1 MDGTRPNILDYETPR
16 RHPRRLLGNVLV
28 SLAILALLATI
39 VILYRPSGRSRDRSP
54 PYRLMCQ
61 SNLRQ
66 IGCGILLYTNDHAGQ
81 YPDSLGTVL
90 LNEDIEPRPFVCPSS
105 NAVASAKPTAREQ
118 AAEIDSGKCCSYVYL
133 GRGLVEGAPADQVVI
148 YEPLSNHGGY
158 GMNVLFGDGRVE
170 WIDKV
175 QAASILNQV
184 AGGKAVVRYPDV
196 PTTMP
201 TTTPSRP

>member
-28 SLAILALLATI
+28 SLAILALLSTI

-90 LNEDIEPRPFVCPSS
+90 LNEDIQPRPFICPVA
-105 NAVASAKPTAREQ
+105 NAVASVKPTTREQ
-118 AAEIDSGKCCSYVYL
+118 AAEIDSGKCCSYLYL
-133 GRGLVEGAPADQVVI
+133 GRGLLASSVPAGQVVI
-148 YEPLSNHGGY
+148 YEPLSNHGGD

-170 WIDKV
+170 FIDKIH
-175 QAASILNQV
+175 AASILNQV
-184 AGGKAVVRYPDV
+184 TVGKTVVRYPV
-196 PTTMP
+196 LPTTA
-201 TTTPSRP
+201 PSHP